1 MKIGGFSD
9 CKLYIALPK
18 AHILQQMHKNRVI
31 SYALNTCC
39 SSTTRYSLSNKI
51 GFILM
56 GLWSFIISLL
66 IPLLVTGQPAGF
78 EINYPGPHAEGA
90 LAITNTSD
98 GGYVMTG
105 FQGIGVGYG
114 NIALRKVNADGDEQW
129 VQYIGEGGSNDGFA
143 IIENNWGNLVIAG
156 NTNESTPPQNHFE
169 AYIAELDENG
179 ELIWSKT
186 YSASTGSGVF
196 SDVQITSDLGYVA
209 AGGQANLIGENSQ
222 TDVFVV
228 RTDAVGD
235 TLWTFQWGTSFN
247 DIIRELYV
255 LGDGSI
261 LCAGTTYDAF
271 GFQDMLLI
279 KLNSS
284 GELQWLQTYDFE
296 GHDFANSIAVD
307 SQNNILLGGATAY
320 TGSDPYELYDICVV
334 KTDSLGNLIWHK
346 TYGGNKSDGVEQ
358 VLLDEDDNIYAI
370 GLSSSYKPPGSPGGY
385 AGYLKKL
392 NTEGDSIW
400 TRVFYEGASVHFYD
414 LQPTADNGFM
424 ICGSTN
430 ARMYLVRTDEWG
442 CIEEGCEIQTGFDES
457 ISANEVQLTLWSN
470 PTKGRFQI
478 SVHQPIKEEHRIEVF
493 NVNGRNVYSS
503 VNSLK
508 FSQTQAFDISN
519 WSDGIY
525 IIRLTINDGY
535 QQNLRILKSE

>member
-1 MKIGGFSD
+1 M
-9 CKLYIALPK
+9 
-18 AHILQQMHKNRVI
+18 
-31 SYALNTCC
+31 NTCY
-39 SSTTRYSLSNKI
+39 SFSTRQSLPSEIKSTLRFFWV
-51 GFILM
+51 FIT
-56 GLWSFIISLL
+56 GLF
-66 IPLLVTGQPAGF
+66 IPLFGTGQHPGF

-90 LAITNTSD
+90 LAITKTSD

-114 NIALRKVNADGDEQW
+114 NIALRKVNAEGDEQW
-129 VQYIGEGGSNDGFA
+129 VQYLGNGGSNFGHS
-143 IIENNWGNLVIAG
+143 IIENDWGNLIVVG
-156 NTNESTPPQNHFE
+156 NTNESTPPQNHYE
-169 AYIAELDENG
+169 AYMAELDENG

-186 YSASTGSGVF
+186 YSVSTGSGVF

-228 RTDAVGD
+228 KTDAVGD

-247 DIIRELYV
+247 DIIRELYG
-255 LGDGSI
+255 LDDGSI
-261 LCAGTTYDAF
+261 LCAGTTYDEF

-307 SQNNILLGGATAY
+307 SQNNILLGGGSAF
-320 TGSDPYELYDICVV
+320 TGSDPYELPQICVV
-334 KTDSLGNLIWHK
+334 KTDSSGILIWHK
-346 TYGGNKSDGVEQ
+346 IYGGNKDDNVKRI
-358 VLLDEDDNIYAI
+358 LLDEEDNIYAT

-400 TRVFYEGASVHFYD
+400 TRIFYEGTSVHFYD
-414 LQPTADNGFM
+414 LQPTTDNGFM

-442 CIEEGCEIQTGFDES
+442 CVEEGCEIQTGFDES
-457 ISANEVQLTLWSN
+457 VSNNEMQLTLWPN
-470 PTKGRFQI
+470 PTKGEFQI
-478 SVHQPIKEEHRIEVF
+478 SVHQPINEEHRIDVF
-493 NVNGRNVYSS
+493 NVNGRNVYSFE
-503 VNSLK
+503 NILK
-508 FSQTQAFDISN
+508 FSQTQSFDFSN
-519 WSDGIY
+519 LSDGIY
-525 IIRLTINDGY
+525 VIRLTINDGF
-535 QQNLRILKSE
+535 QQNLRILKSK